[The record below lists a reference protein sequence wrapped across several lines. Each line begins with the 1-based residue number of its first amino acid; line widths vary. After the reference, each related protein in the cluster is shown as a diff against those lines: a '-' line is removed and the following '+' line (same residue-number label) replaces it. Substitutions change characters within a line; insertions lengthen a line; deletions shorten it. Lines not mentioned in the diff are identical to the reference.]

1 MLALTATATPA
12 VVEDILSQL
21 QLRSPRVF
29 RQSFNRPNVVYDV
42 VCVGVA
48 EQAHGSL
55 FADLSLRL
63 AAIREQRRQRS
74 VSLVA
79 GIVYCH
85 KRDDCDAFAERLS
98 AAGLRA
104 AAYHS
109 TTKKRDQVLADWTAG
124 KIDIAVATIAFGMGI
139 DKADVRFV
147 VHLNVSKSL
156 EAFYQESGRAGR
168 DGKPSWSILYVAKD
182 DLDMQRFLISKDGGR
197 VAEYD
202 DDGQT
207 VGGVQTSAEAQ
218 ARQQRQLKA
227 LDEVVKYTQ
236 PKCRR
241 ATLLAHFGEVLAAGG
256 AAGNNGGAPC
266 CDYCTA
272 PAKVKKEFATQQRL
286 DTDAGTGASSFM
298 SAFGGGKTVST
309 TSGFV
314 RLSEFVGAQQRR
326 RRHRRVLRRGPGQAE
341 ARRSLQGARQVG
353 GTRSGRER
361 VERIEH
367 HRRRDSDSRAP
378 APVRHRRGARR
389 RLSRAARRCVP
400 AVVGGASDGGFSSA
414 LRLMR
419 DTAGP
424 LYKASSTP
432 RAVRQFRRRS
442 ADQARSRCRSR
453 ARRNELATV
462 Q

>member
-1 MLALTATATPA
+1 LPICRCDSLRFAARAATP
-12 VVEDILSQL
+12 
-21 QLRSPRVF
+21 R
-29 RQSFNRPNVVYDV
+29 
-42 VCVGVA
+42 
-48 EQAHGSL
+48 
-55 FADLSLRL
+55 
-63 AAIREQRRQRS
+63 
-74 VSLVA
+74 VA

-98 AAGLRA
+98 PPPAACRRVPLDHQEARSSARRLDCGQNR
-104 AAYHS
+104 Y
-109 TTKKRDQVLADWTAG
+109 R
-124 KIDIAVATIAFGMGI
+124 VATIAFGMGI

-182 DLDMQRFLISKDGGR
+182 DLDMQRFLIGKDGGR

-227 LDEVVKYTQ
+227 LDEVAKYTQ

-272 PAKVKKEFATQQRL
+272 PAKVKKEYATQQRL

-314 RLSEFVGAQQRR
+314 RLTEFVGAQNVEDTDAFYDEDPEKPK
-326 RRHRRVLRRGPGQAE
+326 RVDLSKALDKWAALEAAESEWNESSTTKSRLGFTRAGGASTSSSSARG
-341 ARRSLQGARQVG
+341 VG
-353 GTRSGRER
+353 F
-361 VERIEH
+361 
-367 HRRRDSDSRAP
+367 RAP
-378 APVRHRRGARR
+378 
-389 RLSRAARRCVP
+389 RAAST

-424 LYKASSTP
+424 QYKASSTAKSSAP
-432 RAVRQFRRRS
+432 ISSAAPTKRALDVQPS
-442 ADQARSRCRSR
+442 STKR
-453 ARRNELATV
+453 ARNSAVTTATTKTAPSV
-462 Q
+462 LDLTDDPDDGADDEWVT